1 MKDPQQVYI
10 ALYHHKNGQSHA
22 VFSFKPTDAQLAEFW
37 KNEYEPEREDE
48 YFEVVGPFEVLDE
61 IKER

>member
-10 ALYHHKNGQSHA
+10 AVYHRKNGQSHA

-37 KNEYEPEREDE
+37 KNEYEAEREDE